1 MKKRVLGLLLTAAV
15 VTALTGCGSAS
26 NVSATD
32 TTKDS
37 AGNSQQEVSE
47 EETSAAEQEQAPA
60 EEVRTIRVA
69 SSANSVPFS
78 YYDENGNK
86 TGYEIEVI
94 RLVDE
99 ALPQYEFEYYEAEQ
113 EAIYTGLSTGKYDIA
128 LTNAY
133 YTTKR
138 AENYEIPENPIGA
151 SPAGL
156 IVSKEN
162 ADITSLEAAAAAG
175 LKPAPYLAGD
185 GNTYQYEKYNKEH
198 PDNQLELSYTSDE
211 NAFAAAV
218 TYVAEGRY
226 GCHLTPVSRWT
237 TNIEAED
244 GSLHEYYDK
253 LSYTPLISIDTYT
266 IIAKGETQLTQD
278 ISDVLGQLKED
289 GTLEKLATEFYG
301 FNPFDLNSTLTE
313 G

>member
-1 MKKRVLGLLLTAAV
+1 MKKRVLGFVLTAAMTV
-15 VTALTGCGSAS
+15 VLAGCG
-26 NVSATD
+26 
-32 TTKDS
+32 
-37 AGNSQQEVSE
+37 Q
-47 EETSAAEQEQAPA
+47 
-60 EEVRTIRVA
+60 A
-69 SSANSVPFS
+69 SSASATEKAAEPVKEETAQAENKTEDAAGSGEVRKIRIASSSSAVPFS

-94 RLVDE
+94 KLVDE
-99 ALPQYEFEYYEAEQ
+99 ALPQYEFEYYDGEQ

-162 ADITSLEAAAAAG
+162 ADITSLEAAATAG

-185 GNTYQYEKYNKEH
+185 GNTYQYQKYNEEH

-211 NAFAAAV
+211 NAFSNAIVA
-218 TYVAEGRY
+218 VAEGRY

-237 TNIEAED
+237 TVIEPED
-244 GSLHEYYDK
+244 GALHEYYDK
-253 LSYTPLISIDTYT
+253 LSYTPVISISTFP

-278 ISDVLGQLKED
+278 ISEVLGQLKED
-289 GTLEKLATEFYG
+289 GTLEKIATEFYG

>member
-1 MKKRVLGLLLTAAV
+1 MKKRVLGLFLAAVTTVALVGCGEAAVETAQTSSADSTEITEQQTATAAE
-15 VTALTGCGSAS
+15 S
-26 NVSATD
+26 
-32 TTKDS
+32 
-37 AGNSQQEVSE
+37 SE
-47 EETSAAEQEQAPA
+47 APK
-60 EEVRTIRVA
+60 VIRVA
-69 SSANSVPFS
+69 APANSVPFS
-78 YYDENGNK
+78 YYDDKGNK

-94 RLVDE
+94 KLVDE
-99 ALPQYEFEYYEAEQ
+99 ALPQYTFEYYEAEQ

-162 ADITSLEAAAAAG
+162 ANITSLEAAASAG

-185 GNTYQYEKYNKEH
+185 GNTYQYQKYNEEH
-198 PDNQLELSYTSDE
+198 PDNQLDISYTSDE
-211 NAFAAAV
+211 NAFASAV
-218 TYVAEGRY
+218 AYVAEGRY

-244 GSLHEYYDK
+244 GPLHQYYDK
-253 LSYTPLISIDTYT
+253 LSYTPLISISTYT
-266 IIAKGETQLTQD
+266 IVAQGEKQLAQD
-278 ISDVLGQLKED
+278 LSDVLGKLKED
-289 GTLEKLATEFYG
+289 GTLEKLATQFYG

-313 G
+313 

>member
-1 MKKRVLGLLLTAAV
+1 MKKKIIAMLTFGAVLTS
-15 VTALTGCGSAS
+15 LTGCGAANSAS
-26 NVSATD
+26 ASDTQSTQEAAPAAAEASAEEAT
-32 TTKDS
+32 
-37 AGNSQQEVSE
+37 QQES
-47 EETSAAEQEQAPA
+47 SD
-60 EEVRTIRVA
+60 EVRVIRVA
-69 SSANSVPFS
+69 SPANAVPFS
-78 YYDENGNK
+78 YYDEAGNK
-86 TGYEIEVI
+86 TGYEVEVF

-99 ALPQYEFEYYEAEQ
+99 ALPQYTFEWYEAEQ
-113 EAIYTGLSTGKYDIA
+113 EAIYTGLSTGKYDVA

-138 AENYEIPENPIGA
+138 EENYEIPENPIGA

-162 ADITSLEAAAAAG
+162 ADITSLEAAATAG

-185 GNTYQYEKYNKEH
+185 GNTYQYQKYNEEH
-198 PDNQLELSYTSDE
+198 PDNQLDISYTSDE
-211 NAFAAAV
+211 NAFASAV
-218 TYVAEGRY
+218 VYVAEGRY

-253 LSYTPLISIDTYT
+253 LSYTPLISISTYS
-266 IIAKGETQLTQD
+266 IVAKGETQLTQD

-289 GTLEKLATEFYG
+289 GTLEELATKFYG
-301 FNPFDLNSTLTE
+301 FNPFDLNGTLGE
-313 G
+313 